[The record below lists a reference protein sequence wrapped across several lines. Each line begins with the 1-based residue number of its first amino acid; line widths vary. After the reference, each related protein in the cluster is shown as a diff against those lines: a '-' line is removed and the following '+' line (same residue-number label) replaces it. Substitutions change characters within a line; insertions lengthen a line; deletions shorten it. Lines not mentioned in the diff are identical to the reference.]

1 MKNRYRK
8 RQHAEEESMREAWKI
23 HDFQASKV
31 VPSPHAVFCG
41 MVLHRYKNANSL
53 F

>member
-1 MKNRYRK
+1 
-8 RQHAEEESMREAWKI
+8 MREAWNI

-41 MVLHRYKNANSL
+41 VWLCIVTKMQIRC
-53 F
+53 FE